1 MMKTTS
7 RNMLLFIASLIVAG
21 SVCAQSAINYPAR
34 PVRLLIPFVPGGST
48 DFVARVMQPRLID
61 ELGQPIVIDNRPGA
75 AGNIAVEIVARAP
88 ADGYTVLF
96 GNVGAIAINPV
107 LFRDLSV
114 DTVRDL
120 ACVSIVADVAS
131 MLTVHSSVPASTVEE
146 FIRYA
151 KSRPGQINYASSG
164 AGSPGRLS
172 MEFFMHQA
180 GISLVH
186 IAYKGAGG
194 VASALFS
201 GEVQASFV
209 AVPAVL
215 PHIKSGKLKGLAVKG
230 IKRVAALPDL
240 PTMVELGFPEF
251 QVDSWQGIYVPAG
264 TPAPVVAKLR
274 AAIIKVV
281 DDQRVLDTLR
291 NGGAEVMN
299 KAALEECANFTRQ
312 QVKFWARLVKQ
323 VGLAGKQ

>member
-1 MMKTTS
+1 MKTTF
-7 RNMLLFIASLIVAG
+7 RNMLLFIASLIAAG
-21 SVCAQSAINYPAR
+21 SVCAQSATNYPAR

-48 DFVARVMQPRLID
+48 DFVARVIQSRLID

-96 GNVGAIAINPV
+96 GNVGTIAINPS
-107 LFRDLSV
+107 LFRDFPV
-114 DTVRDL
+114 DTMRDL
-120 ACVSIVADVAS
+120 SCVSIIADVSS
-131 MLTVHSSVPASTVEE
+131 MLTVHSSVPASTVGE

-172 MEFFMHQA
+172 MEYFMHQA

-194 VASALFS
+194 VATALLS

-215 PHIKSGKLKGLAVKG
+215 PHVKSGKLKGLAVKG
-230 IKRVAALPDL
+230 TRRIAALPDV
-240 PTMVELGFPEF
+240 PTLVELGFPEM
-251 QVDSWQGIYVPAG
+251 QVDSWQGIYVPTG
-264 TPAPVVAKLR
+264 TPQPVVARLR
-274 AAIIKVV
+274 AAIIKAL
-281 DDQRVLDTLR
+281 DDQRVIDNLHS
-291 NGGAEVMN
+291 GGAEVMN
-299 KAALEECANFTRQ
+299 KAALEECTNFTRQ
-312 QVKFWARLVKQ
+312 QVKFWTKLVEQ

>member
-1 MMKTTS
+1 MKRFS
-7 RNMLLFIASLIVAG
+7 GILLFTASLVVA
-21 SVCAQSAINYPAR
+21 SSACAQSAINYPAR

-48 DFVARVMQPRLID
+48 DFVARVMQSRLID

-88 ADGYTVLF
+88 ADGHTVLF
-96 GNVGAIAINPV
+96 GNVGTIAINPA
-107 LFRDLSV
+107 LFRDFPV

-120 ACVSIVADVAS
+120 ACVSIIADVAS
-131 MLTVHSSVPASTVEE
+131 MLTVHSAVPASTVEE

-180 GISLVH
+180 GINLVH

-194 VASALFS
+194 VASALLA

-230 IKRVAALPDL
+230 TKRVAALPDL
-240 PTMVELGFPEF
+240 PTMVDLGFPEF

-274 AAIIKVV
+274 AAIIKVI
-281 DDQRVLDTLR
+281 DDQRVIDNLR

-312 QVKFWARLVKQ
+312 QVEFWAKLVQQ

>member
-1 MMKTTS
+1 
-7 RNMLLFIASLIVAG
+7 
-21 SVCAQSAINYPAR
+21 
-34 PVRLLIPFVPGGST
+34 
-48 DFVARVMQPRLID
+48 
-61 ELGQPIVIDNRPGA
+61 
-75 AGNIAVEIVARAP
+75 
-88 ADGYTVLF
+88 
-96 GNVGAIAINPV
+96 
-107 LFRDLSV
+107 
-114 DTVRDL
+114 
-120 ACVSIVADVAS
+120 
-131 MLTVHSSVPASTVEE
+131 
-146 FIRYA
+146 
-151 KSRPGQINYASSG
+151 
-164 AGSPGRLS
+164 

>member
-7 RNMLLFIASLIVAG
+7 RNILLGIAGLIVAG
-21 SVCAQSAINYPAR
+21 SVCAQAAINYPAR

-48 DFVARVMQPRLID
+48 DFVARVMQSRLID

-96 GNVGAIAINPV
+96 GNVGTIAINPV
-107 LFRDLSV
+107 LFRDFPV

-131 MLTVHSSVPASTVEE
+131 MLTVHSSVPASTVEQ

-194 VASALFS
+194 VASALLS
-201 GEVQASFV
+201 GEAQASFV

-251 QVDSWQGIYVPAG
+251 QVDSWQGVYVPAG
-264 TPAPVVAKLR
+264 TPAPVVAK
-274 AAIIKVV
+274 
-281 DDQRVLDTLR
+281 LR

-299 KAALEECANFTRQ
+299 KAALEECADFTRQ
-312 QVKFWARLVKQ
+312 QVKFWAKLVQQ